1 MKFKD
6 LNPPVIEL
14 PAPSVFHRVQLIRSR
29 TTSLQMN
36 GLSMPP
42 VGLMHGR
49 FCLPNE
55 PVAYLADSQ
64 ETALYESLLRR
75 ETLGRSLSELRRKSL
90 VEFVTTGPLRLADLR
105 GLAEPYPVLQSL
117 RVVQTQ
123 ELAADCRAEGL
134 DGVVYASAQHPT
146 HTCVALFQSGI
157 TRLSKRSSQRLVK
170 PGTNR
175 LLKVLQMAIWRSGVP
190 LDGAD

>member
-55 PVAYLADSQ
+55 PVAYLADGQ

-75 ETLGRSLSELRRKSL
+75 ETVSRSLSELRRKCL

-105 GLAEPYPVLQSL
+105 GLAESYPVLQSL
-117 RVVQTQ
+117 RVAQTQ
-123 ELAADCRAEGL
+123 ELAADCRAIAL
-134 DGVVYASAQHPT
+134 DGVVYASAQHPL
-146 HTCVALFQSGI
+146 HNCLALFQSGI
-157 TRLSKRSSQRLVK
+157 TRLSKRSSLRLVK
-170 PGTNR
+170 PGSNR
-175 LLKVLQMAIWRSGVP
+175 LLQVLQMALWRSGVP
-190 LDGAD
+190 LDES

>member
-6 LNPPVIEL
+6 LNPPVTDL
-14 PAPSVFHRVQLIRSR
+14 PPPCVLHRIQLIRPRAS
-29 TTSLQMN
+29 SLRMN

-49 FCLPNE
+49 FCLPEE
-55 PVAYLADSQ
+55 PVAYLADSP

-75 ETLGRSLSELRRKSL
+75 ETVSRSLSELRRRCL

-117 RVVQTQ
+117 RTTQTQ
-123 ELAADCRAEGL
+123 ELAVECRAMAL
-134 DGVVYASAQHPT
+134 DGVVYASAQHPQ
-146 HTCVALFQSGI
+146 HFCVALFHSGI
-157 TRLSKRSSQRLVK
+157 GRLSKRGSQRLVK
-170 PGTNR
+170 TGTNR
-175 LLKVLQMAIWRSGVP
+175 LLQVLQTALWRSGVP
-190 LDGAD
+190 LDEN

>member
-1 MKFKD
+1 
-6 LNPPVIEL
+6 
-14 PAPSVFHRVQLIRSR
+14 
-29 TTSLQMN
+29 
-36 GLSMPP
+36 
-42 VGLMHGR
+42 MHGR

-75 ETLGRSLSELRRKSL
+75 ETVSRSLSELRRKCL

-123 ELAADCRAEGL
+123 ELAADCRAMAL
-134 DGVVYASAQHPT
+134 DGVLYASAQHPQ
-146 HTCVALFQSGI
+146 HTCMALFRSGI

-170 PGTNR
+170 TGTNR
-175 LLKVLQMAIWRSGVP
+175 LLQVLQTALWRSGVP
-190 LDGAD
+190 LDES

>member
-6 LNPPVIEL
+6 LNPTIIEL
-14 PAPSVFHRVQLIRSR
+14 PAPYVFHRVQLIRSR
-29 TTSLQMN
+29 ATSLQMN

-75 ETLGRSLSELRRKSL
+75 ETVSRSLSELRRKGL
-90 VEFVTTGPLRLADLR
+90 VEFVTTGPLRL
-105 GLAEPYPVLQSL
+105 EPPTWSAQGEQYASGKPML
-117 RVVQTQ
+117 T
-123 ELAADCRAEGL
+123 AADGH
-134 DGVVYASAQHPT
+134 G
-146 HTCVALFQSGI
+146 
-157 TRLSKRSSQRLVK
+157 
-170 PGTNR
+170 
-175 LLKVLQMAIWRSGVP
+175 
-190 LDGAD
+190 

>member
-6 LNPPVIEL
+6 LNPPIIEL
-14 PAPSVFHRVQLIRSR
+14 PSPSTFYRIQLIRSR
-29 TTSLQMN
+29 ATSLQVN

-49 FCLPNE
+49 FCLPHE

-75 ETLGRSLSELRRKSL
+75 ETMGRSLSEIRRKCL

-117 RVVQTQ
+117 RVAQTQ
-123 ELAADCRAEGL
+123 ELAVDCRDNAL
-134 DGVVYASAQHPT
+134 DGLAYASAQHPH
-146 HTCVALFQSGI
+146 HTCIALFQPGI
-157 TRLSKRSSQRLVK
+157 ARLSKRGSQRLVK
-170 PGTNR
+170 QGTNR
-175 LLKVLQMAIWRSGVP
+175 LLQVLQVALWHSGVP
-190 LDGAD
+190 LDDS

>member
-6 LNPPVIEL
+6 LNPPIIEL
-14 PAPSVFHRVQLIRSR
+14 PVPSVLHRVQLIRSR

-42 VGLMHGR
+42 AGLMHGR

-55 PVAYLADSQ
+55 PVAYLADSE
-64 ETALYESLLRR
+64 ETALYESLFRR
-75 ETLGRSLSELRRKSL
+75 ETVSRSLSELRRKCL

-117 RVVQTQ
+117 RVAQTQ
-123 ELAADCRAEGL
+123 ELAADCRARDL
-134 DGVVYASAQHPT
+134 DGVAYASAQHPN
-146 HTCVALFQSGI
+146 HTCIALFRSGI
-157 TRLSKRSSQRLVK
+157 GRLSKRSSKRLVK
-170 PGTNR
+170 PDTNR
-175 LLKVLQMAIWRSGVP
+175 LLQVLQKAIGRSFVP
-190 LDGAD
+190 LDDS

>member
-14 PAPSVFHRVQLIRSR
+14 PSPCVLHRVQLIRHR
-29 TTSLQMN
+29 ANSLRMN

-49 FCLPNE
+49 FCLSNE
-55 PVAYLADSQ
+55 PVAYLADSP

-75 ETLGRSLSELRRKSL
+75 ETVSRTISELRRRCL
-90 VEFVTTGPLRLADLR
+90 VEFVTTGSMRLADLR
-105 GLAEPYPVLQSL
+105 GLAEPYPVLHSF
-117 RVVQTQ
+117 RVAQTQ
-123 ELAADCRAEGL
+123 ELAAECRALAL
-134 DGVVYASAQHPT
+134 DGMVYASAQHP
-146 HTCVALFQSGI
+146 HHLCVALFLSGI
-157 TRLSKRSSQRLVK
+157 GQLSKRGSQRLVK

-175 LLKVLQMAIWRSGVP
+175 LLQVLQSALWNSGVP
-190 LDGAD
+190 LDAS

>member
-6 LNPPVIEL
+6 LNPSVIEL
-14 PAPSVFHRVQLIRSR
+14 AAPCVFYRVQLIRSR
-29 TTSLQMN
+29 RTSVQLN

-42 VGLMHGR
+42 VGLLHGR

-75 ETLGRSLSELRRKSL
+75 ETVSRTLSELRRRCL
-90 VEFVTTGPLRLADLR
+90 VEFVTTGSLRLADLC

-117 RVVQTQ
+117 RVAQTQ
-123 ELAADCRAEGL
+123 ELAADCRAMDL
-134 DGVVYASAQHPT
+134 DGVIYASAQHPH
-146 HTCVALFQSGI
+146 HTCIALFPSGI
-157 TRLSKRSSQRLVK
+157 SRLSKRGSQRLVK
-170 PGTNR
+170 VGTNR
-175 LLKVLQMAIWRSGVP
+175 LLQVVQTALWRSGVP
-190 LDGAD
+190 LDES